1 MECCRPIIRECGRRR
16 PVPNGSFPTREPRRV
31 PHAGRVP
38 NPKDLV
44 ENALRDEVCARV
56 VTLAAAQQAIAAD
69 WLTAMQRLGLR
80 APGLSARI
88 LAGAPA
94 AARRTMSAIA

>member
-1 MECCRPIIRECGRRR
+1 MLP
-16 PVPNGSFPTREPRRV
+16 PDHQRV
-31 PHAGRVP
+31 RQETTSPEWLIPDSGTPESSTCVP

-44 ENALRDEVCARV
+44 ENALRDQVCARV
-56 VTLAAAQQAIAAD
+56 VTLAAAQRAIAAD
-69 WLTAMQRLGLR
+69 WMTAMQRLGLR